1 MTEKRWE
8 DLQIKDDFMF
18 GIIMRNPEIC
28 QKVLERILDI
38 AIERVEYPEEQK
50 SIRLMKDAKSVRL
63 DVYVKDQEDTV
74 YNVEIQ
80 TTNPGNLAKRSR
92 YYQGMIDLNLI
103 RQGESYTKLNRSYII
118 FICTFDPFGE
128 GWYRYTFESRC
139 REDKELVL
147 PDEATRIFMNT
158 KGTRDDVSG
167 HVKRFLHFLDSAA
180 DSVSDDELLVKMN
193 LELEKVRNNEEWRRE
208 YMTLL
213 MELNEREARGEAR
226 GLERG
231 RREAIYKMLKNG
243 LTPEQVS
250 KIMEMPLEAVE
261 TLYAKENQ

>member
-1 MTEKRWE
+1 M
-8 DLQIKDDFMF
+8 
-18 GIIMRNPEIC
+18 
-28 QKVLERILDI
+28 
-38 AIERVEYPEEQK
+38 EQTIFFK
-50 SIRLMKDAKSVRL
+50 CR
-63 DVYVKDQEDTV
+63 
-74 YNVEIQ
+74 
-80 TTNPGNLAKRSR
+80 NPGNLAKRSR

-139 REDKELVL
+139 CEDKKLVL

-180 DSVSDDELLVKMN
+180 DSVADDELLVKMN

-213 MELNEREARGEAR
+213 MELNEREARG
-226 GLERG
+226 LERG
-231 RREAIYKMLKNG
+231 RREAIIKMLKNG

-250 KIMEMPLEAVE
+250 KIMEIPLEAIEKLSTQE
-261 TLYAKENQ
+261 TT